1 MPTTKII
8 AEHKEQMIKA
18 LDFLRGEL
26 RSVRTGRASAGLVE
40 NLIVDYY
47 GSPTPLKQIA
57 TIAVPEAVMIVIKPF
72 DPASMKDIDRAI
84 KNSELSLAPI
94 SDNKLIRLN
103 IPPLSEERRK
113 QIVQQVRQMG
123 EKAKVSVRNI
133 RRDANKQLDEE
144 QKSKAISEDDRD
156 KGKKDIDNLTKEYA
170 DKIDEVIKAKSEEI
184 MLD

>member
-1 MPTTKII
+1 MPTTKIVM
-8 AEHKEQMIKA
+8 EHKEQMTKA
-18 LDFLRGEL
+18 LDYLRGEL

-40 NLIVDYY
+40 NLMVEYY

-57 TIAVPEAVMIVIKPF
+57 TIAVPEAAMIVIKPF
-72 DPASMKDIDRAI
+72 DPASLKDIDRAI

-94 SDNKLIRLN
+94 ADGKLIRLN